1 MVFGDTVLQDFAGWS
16 QVYCRWVQ
24 AIQDM
29 EAAFDKIYC
38 APLRLSEMKQLLEAC
53 TGHAL
58 EIRQAL
64 VSGTTHADFLQ

>member
-1 MVFGDTVLQDFAGWS
+1 
-16 QVYCRWVQ
+16 
-24 AIQDM
+24 M

-38 APLRLSEMKQLLEAC
+38 APLRMSEMKQLLEAC

-64 VSGTTHADFLQ
+64 VSATTHTGLLAVTQMHATLAPGNSMTVATIHYNCF